1 LRVVN
6 IPHRSVLCLS
16 ALLAAGVLSQARAQ
30 GLPDAVLAPALALAR
45 QAAGAFAPPGARI
58 EVQPGTLDRRLRLA
72 PCTRVEPFLPA
83 ATRVWGRT
91 RVGLRCLQGTT
102 AWKVFLP
109 LTVKVLAPGLV
120 GTLPLPA
127 GTVIGAG
134 QLQLAEVD
142 WAAEASPVQVRA
154 EALLGRTLA
163 RSIGAGQ
170 PVRAADVRP
179 RQWFAAGDTVSIVAS
194 GTGFSVSGEGQAV
207 SNGIEGQPARV
218 RTDSGRLLNGHPVG
232 ERRVEVAL

>member
-1 LRVVN
+1 MN
-6 IPHRSVLCLS
+6 IPHRSVLGLS
-16 ALLAAGVLSQARAQ
+16 ALLAAGALSPARAQ

-45 QAAGAFAPPGARI
+45 EAAGALAPPGARI
-58 EVQPGTLDRRLRLA
+58 EIDPGVLDRRLHLA
-72 PCTRVEPFLPA
+72 PCARVETYLPA
-83 ATRVWGRT
+83 ATRAWGRT
-91 RVGLRCLQGTT
+91 RVGLRCVQGPT
-102 AWKVFLP
+102 AWNVFLP

-120 GTLPLPA
+120 ATLPLPA

-134 QLQLAEVD
+134 QLQPAEVD
-142 WAAEASPVQVRA
+142 WAAEASPVQVHA

-163 RSIGAGQ
+163 HPVGAGQ

-179 RQWFAAGDTVSIVAS
+179 RQWFAAGDSVRIVTRGA
-194 GTGFSVSGEGQAV
+194 GFSVSGEGQAV
-207 SNGIEGQPARV
+207 SNGIEGQLARV